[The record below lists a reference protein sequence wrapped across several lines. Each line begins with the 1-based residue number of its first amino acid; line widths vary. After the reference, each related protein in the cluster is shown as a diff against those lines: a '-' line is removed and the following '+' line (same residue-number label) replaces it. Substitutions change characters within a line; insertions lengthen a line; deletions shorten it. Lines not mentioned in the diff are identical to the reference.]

1 MQTRPRLV
9 TSIPFWV
16 LLVLS
21 LASVIGGLVIVFQQI
36 DAMQAV
42 LNDPN
47 ATVVTVY
54 VAQSWA
60 IVGAAVIGAGAIGL
74 VATLAVAAVVSTRP
88 RADVAVE
95 TIDWTSDDESAPFVA
110 APSVA
115 APNVAAATTTA
126 PAAPLVL
133 EDADIETPS
142 DAPAPAEAAAASHD
156 APKLDTGDETPRA

>member
-9 TSIPFWV
+9 TSIPFWA

-21 LASVIGGLVIVFQQI
+21 LAAVSGGLVIVLRQI

-60 IVGAAVIGAGAIGL
+60 TVGAALLGAGALGVI
-74 VATLAVAAVVSTRP
+74 ATLAVAAVVSTRP
-88 RADVAVE
+88 RPDVSVE
-95 TIDWTSDDESAPFVA
+95 TIDWTDDEVSAPFAA
-110 APSVA
+110 APTVA
-115 APNVAAATTTA
+115 AAATTA
-126 PAAPLVL
+126 PAVPLAL
-133 EDADIETPS
+133 EDADVETPS
-142 DAPAPAEAAAASHD
+142 DAPAPAEAASTSHD
-156 APKLDTGDETPRA
+156 APKLDTGDGAPRA

>member
-9 TSIPFWV
+9 TSIPFWA

-60 IVGAAVIGAGAIGL
+60 IVGAALLGAGILGI
-74 VATLAVAAVVSTRP
+74 VSTLAVAAVVSTRP
-88 RADVAVE
+88 RPDVAVE
-95 TIDWTSDDESAPFVA
+95 TIDWTSDDESAPFSA
-110 APSVA
+110 APT
-115 APNVAAATTTA
+115 VAAAATTA

-133 EDADIETPS
+133 EDADVETPS
-142 DAPAPAEAAAASHD
+142 DAPAPAQAAAESHD
-156 APKLDTGDETPRA
+156 APKLDTGDDTTRA

>member
-42 LNDPN
+42 LDDPN

-60 IVGAAVIGAGAIGL
+60 IVGAVLLGAGALGIL
-74 VATLAVAAVVSTRP
+74 TTLAVAAVISTRP
-88 RADVAVE
+88 RPDVSVE
-95 TIDWTSDDESAPFVA
+95 TIDWTSEEESAPFAA
-110 APSVA
+110 APT
-115 APNVAAATTTA
+115 VAAAATTA

-133 EDADIETPS
+133 EDADVETPS
-142 DAPAPAEAAAASHD
+142 DAPAPAEAVPFEKD
-156 APKLDTGDETPRA
+156 ADGNPTRS

>member
-21 LASVIGGLVIVFQQI
+21 LASVIGGLVVVFQQI

-60 IVGAAVIGAGAIGL
+60 IVGAALLGVGVLGVL
-74 VATLAVAAVVSTRP
+74 TTLAVAAVVSTRP
-88 RADVAVE
+88 RPDVSVE
-95 TIDWTSDDESAPFVA
+95 AIDWASDEESTPETAFAAAPTVA
-110 APSVA
+110 AVA
-115 APNVAAATTTA
+115 TTA

-133 EDADIETPS
+133 EDADVETPS
-142 DAPAPAEAAAASHD
+142 DAPAPADAAVSPEKD
-156 APKLDTGDETPRA
+156 ADGTTRS

>member
-60 IVGAAVIGAGAIGL
+60 IVGAALLGAGALGL

-88 RADVAVE
+88 RPETSVE
-95 TIDWTSDDESAPFVA
+95 TLDGASDDEGFPFSAA
-110 APSVA
+110 APT
-115 APNVAAATTTA
+115 VAAAATTA

-133 EDADIETPS
+133 EDADVETSS
-142 DAPAPAEAAAASHD
+142 DTPAPAQAAAVARED
-156 APKLDTGDETPRA
+156 ADEDPARG

>member
-9 TSIPFWV
+9 TSIPFWA

-21 LASVIGGLVIVFQQI
+21 LAAVSGGLVIVFRQI

-60 IVGAAVIGAGAIGL
+60 IVGAAVLGAGALGL
-74 VATLAVAAVVSTRP
+74 AATLAVAAVVSTRP
-88 RADVAVE
+88 RPDVSLE
-95 TIDWTSDDESAPFVA
+95 TIDWTDDDESAPFAAPTVA
-110 APSVA
+110 AVA
-115 APNVAAATTTA
+115 TTA

-133 EDADIETPS
+133 EDADVETPS
-142 DAPAPAEAAAASHD
+142 DAPAPAEAAAANHD
-156 APKLDTGDETPRA
+156 DPKLDTGDGAARA

>member
-9 TSIPFWV
+9 TSIPFWA

-21 LASVIGGLVIVFQQI
+21 LASLIGGLVLVFQQI

-60 IVGAAVIGAGAIGL
+60 IVGAVLLGAGTLGIL
-74 VATLAVAAVVSTRP
+74 TTLAVAAVVATRP
-88 RADVAVE
+88 RSDVSVE
-95 TIDWTSDDESAPFVA
+95 TIDWTNDEESAPFAA
-110 APSVA
+110 APTVASVA
-115 APNVAAATTTA
+115 TTA

-133 EDADIETPS
+133 EDADVETPS
-142 DAPAPAEAAAASHD
+142 DAPAPAEAAESAVSLDKD
-156 APKLDTGDETPRA
+156 ADGNATRS

>member
-110 APSVA
+110 APT
-115 APNVAAATTTA
+115 VAAAATTA

-142 DAPAPAEAAAASHD
+142 NAPAPAEAAAASHD

>member
-60 IVGAAVIGAGAIGL
+60 IVGAALLGAGALGL

-88 RADVAVE
+88 RPDTSVE
-95 TIDWTSDDESAPFVA
+95 NLDGASDDESFPFSA
-110 APSVA
+110 APT
-115 APNVAAATTTA
+115 VAAAATTA

-133 EDADIETPS
+133 EDADVETSS
-142 DAPAPAEAAAASHD
+142 DTPAPAQAAVIARED
-156 APKLDTGDETPRA
+156 ADEDPARG

>member
-1 MQTRPRLV
+1 MQTRPRLT

-21 LASVIGGLVIVFQQI
+21 LASVIGGLVIVFRQI

-42 LNDPN
+42 LDDPN

-60 IVGAAVIGAGAIGL
+60 IVGAALLGAGVIGL

-88 RADVAVE
+88 RPDVAVE
-95 TIDWTSDDESAPFVA
+95 TIDWTSEDESAPEPAVSA
-110 APSVA
+110 APT
-115 APNVAAATTTA
+115 VAAAATTA

-133 EDADIETPS
+133 EDADVETTS
-142 DAPAPAEAAAASHD
+142 DTPAPPQAAAERHD
-156 APKLDTGDETPRA
+156 APKLDTGDDTTRS

>member
-60 IVGAAVIGAGAIGL
+60 IVGAAVLGAGAIGL
-74 VATLAVAAVVSTRP
+74 VATLAVATAVSTRP
-88 RADVAVE
+88 RPDVAVE
-95 TIDWTSDDESAPFVA
+95 AIDWTSDDESAPFAA
-110 APSVA
+110 APT
-115 APNVAAATTTA
+115 VAAAATTA

-133 EDADIETPS
+133 EDADVETTS
-142 DAPAPAEAAAASHD
+142 DTPAPPQAAHD
-156 APKLDTGDETPRA
+156 APKLDTGDEHPRS

>member
-36 DAMQAV
+36 AAMQAV
-42 LNDPN
+42 LDDPN

-60 IVGAAVIGAGAIGL
+60 IVGAALLGAGALGIL
-74 VATLAVAAVVSTRP
+74 TTLAVAAVVSTRP
-88 RADVAVE
+88 RPDVSVE
-95 TIDWTSDDESAPFVA
+95 AIDWTSDDESAPEAPFAA
-110 APSVA
+110 APT
-115 APNVAAATTTA
+115 VAAAATTA

-133 EDADIETPS
+133 EDADVETPS
-142 DAPAPAEAAAASHD
+142 DAPAPAEAVPFEKD
-156 APKLDTGDETPRA
+156 ADGDPTRS